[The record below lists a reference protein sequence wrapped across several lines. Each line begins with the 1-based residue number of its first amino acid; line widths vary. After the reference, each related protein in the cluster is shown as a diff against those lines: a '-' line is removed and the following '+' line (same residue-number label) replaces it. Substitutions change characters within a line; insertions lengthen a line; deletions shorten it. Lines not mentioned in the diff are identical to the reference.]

1 MNITLKEIK
10 DIRSD
15 NCITIIAT
23 THRTKPDYLNDGLRL
38 KNLIKEAEDRLMA
51 DTTKR
56 NAKSLVEKL
65 NKLTGEID
73 HSQNLESL
81 MLFVNDEVA
90 KYTRLPI
97 NVEDRVVID
106 DTFATRDL
114 VRAMRLETH
123 YYILVLSQEKT
134 RLIEAMND
142 KIIQEIGS
150 PFPFENT
157 QYFSKNRAAKA
168 IASRQTSLMSE
179 YFNQA
184 DKKVNDVRKDN
195 PLPVLICGLEE
206 NHNEYIKVAD
216 KKHSIFDVF
225 LSKNKI
231 NDPAHSIVAESWE
244 ILKDYL
250 IQKNNERKVELKKAV
265 GENKF
270 LSDTNEI
277 WKGISEG
284 RIQTLFIEQGLFQP
298 AVMNDDEIVYV
309 SNEERNDIGVIDDIY
324 DEMIEANMDF
334 GGDVVFLPKGEL
346 TKFNGFGAITRY

>member
-1 MNITLKEIK
+1 MNTTLKEIK
-10 DIRSD
+10 DIRSE

-65 NKLTGEID
+65 NKLAAEID

-97 NVEDRVVID
+97 TVEDRVVID

-114 VRAMRLETH
+114 VRAMHLETH
-123 YYILVLSQEKT
+123 YYILVLSQEKI

-157 QYFSKNRAAKA
+157 QYFSKNRAANA
-168 IASRQTSLMSE
+168 IASRQTSLIAE

-184 DKKVNDVRKDN
+184 DKRVNDVRKDN

-231 NDPAHSIVAESWE
+231 NDTAHSIVAESWE
-244 ILKDYL
+244 IVKDFL
-250 IQKNNERKVELKKAV
+250 IQKNNERKLELKKAV

-277 WKGISEG
+277 WKAISEG

-298 AVMNDDEIVYV
+298 AVMKDDEIVYV
-309 SNEERNDIGVIDDIY
+309 SNEERNDTGVIDDIY